1 MSLHLLRHRWMLAVM
16 AALALILITAAR
28 TDGSVRTSTT
38 LQRVAFVSAT
48 RGVGLFETATGKYP
62 GHCILDTR
70 ATNNGGKSFSTQAAR
85 LVETQCGNGEVFS
98 QIAFNGGGVLFAY
111 GPGLAVSHNMGGS
124 WTSPTIPG
132 AVAGLAASGGST
144 WVLVTRCHAGQ
155 QTCKLTLLASSDGGS
170 SWRALGAQPP
180 DRTVAPGVAF
190 DGELGMSNLL
200 SVARGRDRR
209 RRVATSAAD
218 AGRSVSRDGDGGI
231 TATQLRPLEPDV
243 RAL

>member
-62 GHCILDTR
+62 GHCVLDTR
-70 ATNNGGKSFSTQAAR
+70 ATNNGGKSFEAAGR
-85 LVETQCGNGEVFS
+85 ASREDSMGNGEAFS

-124 WTSPTIPG
+124 WTSPTILRSGRRSRGERRLDVGVGNAMSRRSADMQADP
-132 AVAGLAASGGST
+132 AGVERWRQQLAST
-144 WVLVTRCHAGQ
+144 WRCSRRTVRSHPGWRS
-155 QTCKLTLLASSDGGS
+155 TASSG
-170 SWRALGAQPP
+170 
-180 DRTVAPGVAF
+180 
-190 DGELGMSNLL
+190 
-200 SVARGRDRR
+200 
-209 RRVATSAAD
+209 
-218 AGRSVSRDGDGGI
+218 
-231 TATQLRPLEPDV
+231 
-243 RAL
+243 